1 MGKKRVVI
9 DTNILISA
17 LGWEGKPRQVFQ
29 RVLNNEFE
37 LILPKKQLEELRRVM
52 DYPKFEFTDEQKSRF
67 IGVLLAVVIIV
78 ETHDSIDI
86 IKDDPSDNVILEAA
100 VENNAHY
107 LISGDDHLLRL
118 KEYRNVR
125 IITANGF
132 LQVL

>member
-1 MGKKRVVI
+1 
-9 DTNILISA
+9 
-17 LGWEGKPRQVFQ
+17 
-29 RVLNNEFE
+29 
-37 LILPKKQLEELRRVM
+37 M